1 MSGGAWRSKVT
12 ILKTLSISTLTICG
26 IDELPAH
33 EARRVTHVLSVLD
46 PDHPEIEAFQKFGQH
61 HRTTLRFHDIIG
73 PQENR
78 ILPAP
83 EHMSEILRF
92 GSDLLE
98 TGRDREDGH
107 LLIHCH
113 MGISR
118 STAAM
123 VALLAQVHAD
133 EDEDRLFERLRQ
145 IRPQAWPNSLMIGYA
160 DDHLQRE
167 GRLVAALGRHYGHQ
181 VRREP
186 KFFDWMTQLGRRR
199 EVDMA
204 G

>member
-1 MSGGAWRSKVT
+1 MSRGSWRSEVT
-12 ILKTLSISTLTICG
+12 FLKTLSISTLTICG

-46 PDHPEIEAFQKFGQH
+46 PDHPEIETFQKFGQH
-61 HRTTLRFHDIIG
+61 HRTTLRFHDIID

-83 EHMSEILRF
+83 EHVGEILRF

-98 TGRDREDGH
+98 TSRDRADGH

-113 MGISR
+113 MGVSR

-123 VALLAQVHAD
+123 LSLLAQVHAN
-133 EDEDRLFERLRQ
+133 EDEDRLFERLRE

-160 DDHLQRE
+160 DDFLRRD

-186 KFFDWMTQLGRRR
+186 KFIDWMTRLGRRR

-204 G
+204 S